1 MAATPIK
8 KYNYERSAYRWL
20 LARHPK
26 EFEAEGI
33 TSITLERAP
42 AARKALYQCEW
53 PGARLLIRCVEGR
66 FERTSFFDNLINR
79 GLQSCTRFAYGHL
92 TAQEREALG
101 VQSILLD
108 DGVTRKYYLLH
119 YGLPCKPSDALNALA
134 GGSYLPAD
142 DGTGRRCKVR
152 NDVQKHLWKTIS
164 SLVSPEIEAMSAQ
177 RRVTVTK
184 AVKSVKSRMITQIVI
199 EIDSGDLEDQVDP
212 DADPEVPC
220 HVPPSPP
227 SQGALYGHD
236 AKRAR
241 RSYSSSSAT
250 GGLSSAAELHQ
261 QQAAAA
267 AAPWALAWK
276 PDDATTATATDA
288 AVGDAAM
295 GSSSSGSA
303 HTSSHL
309 HKFQGSSMDHGA
321 AAAAMAASSCNGSS
335 SSGSSKMKTE
345 YNDPLGWDLSDIR
358 LLDDVDVDILSSLF

>member
-1 MAATPIK
+1 MYAVLWYTDTMAATPIK

-134 GGSYLPAD
+134 GGSYLPTD

-164 SLVSPEIEAMSAQ
+164 SLVSPEIETMSAQ

-199 EIDSGDLEDQVDP
+199 EIDSGELEEEQELSEDS
-212 DADPEVPC
+212 EVPC

-227 SQGALYGHD
+227 SSALYGHE
-236 AKRAR
+236 AKRPR
-241 RSYSSSSAT
+241 RSYNAGPSSD
-250 GGLSSAAELHQ
+250 LHQQQQHQQ

-267 AAPWALAWK
+267 AAPWTLAWK
-276 PDDATTATATDA
+276 PDDASSEAADA
-288 AVGDAAM
+288 AAAAM
-295 GSSSSGSA
+295 GSSA
-303 HTSSHL
+303 HTSSHM
-309 HKFQGSSMDHGA
+309 HKFQGSSVDHTAA
-321 AAAAMAASSCNGSS
+321 AAAAMAASSS

-358 LLDDVDVDILSSLF
+358 LLDEVDVDILSSLF